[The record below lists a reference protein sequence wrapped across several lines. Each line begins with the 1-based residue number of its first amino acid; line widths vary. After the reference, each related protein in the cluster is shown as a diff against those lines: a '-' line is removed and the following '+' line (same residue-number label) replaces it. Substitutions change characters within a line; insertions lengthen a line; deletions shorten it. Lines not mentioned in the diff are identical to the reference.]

1 MAVKGIDASYYTV
14 GDVEKMTAFYSAILG
29 EPTTRMDRI
38 SEWTFADDTSF
49 GLYQVGGYDGPSS
62 GSVMFA
68 VDDVED
74 AARQARA
81 AGAEI
86 DEEHG
91 TTDTPFCTM
100 IFAADPEG
108 NQFILHKRKT

>member
-1 MAVKGIDASYYTV
+1 
-14 GDVEKMTAFYSAILG
+14 
-29 EPTTRMDRI
+29 
-38 SEWTFADDTSF
+38 
-49 GLYQVGGYDGPSS
+49 
-62 GSVMFA
+62 MFA
-68 VDDVED
+68 VDDVEE

-91 TTDTPFCTM
+91 TTDTPGCTM
-100 IFAADPEG
+100 IFASDPEG

>member
-14 GDVEKMTAFYSAILG
+14 GDVEKMTAFYRAILG
-29 EPTTRMDRI
+29 EPTVVMPRI
-38 SEWTFADDTSF
+38 AEWTFADDTTF
-49 GLYQVGGYDGPSS
+49 GLYQVGGFEGASS

-68 VDDVED
+68 VDDVEE

-91 TTDTPFCTM
+91 TTDTPNCTM
-100 IFAADPEG
+100 IFASDPEG